1 MEKQGNGGLL
11 RRSMGRGQY
20 RRSGKNN
27 SKDFE
32 KSIRKHVYLTKMVR
46 VHMYSLNEAITLE

>member
-1 MEKQGNGGLL
+1 MEKRGNGGLL

-20 RRSGKNN
+20 RMRGKNN

-32 KSIRKHVYLTKMVR
+32 KSTRKHVYLTKMVR
-46 VHMYSLNEAITLE
+46 VHMYSLNEAIALE